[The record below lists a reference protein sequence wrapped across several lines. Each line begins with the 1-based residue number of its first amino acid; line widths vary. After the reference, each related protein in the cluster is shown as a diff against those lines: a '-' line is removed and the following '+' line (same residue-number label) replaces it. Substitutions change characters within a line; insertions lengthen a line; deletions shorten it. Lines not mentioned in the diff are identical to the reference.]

1 MSTRPLLPRHSR
13 LRAVILTCLKAQRL
27 PLALAALSLLGV
39 VAAELLAPWPLKII
53 FDHTA
58 AGPAAAA
65 WAGAAA
71 AAAGPGRLARP
82 GGLRSG
88 HRAHRAGRGGAVLP
102 AALHHGAC
110 GPPHHQALRG
120 ALFTHLQRL
129 SLAYHRA
136 SRSGEL
142 LTKVAGDT
150 NLLRDLFAEWML
162 TFVRHAL
169 TLVAMVVVMFVL
181 NWQLALVVLATLPPL
196 LGTIYMLNRRVKA
209 SVREQR
215 RFEGRMTSRLNEV
228 LSSIALVQAFG
239 RQQHEEGR
247 FQAEVQASYDSGM
260 RSARTA
266 GAISKAIAVISAA
279 GTALTVLLGAREVL
293 AGRLTPGEL
302 LIFMAYV
309 ASLYKPVRDLGRLS
323 AKFSRAGVSAQR
335 VAEILDIEPDAEDA
349 PDALDLQRPA
359 GEIVF
364 EDVYFAYPEGRVV
377 LQGLNLRIAA
387 GERVALVGGSGAGKS
402 TLVSLLLR
410 LYEPTAGRILID
422 GVDIRRYTRA
432 SLRREIGIVPQD
444 NMLFAVSVREN
455 IAYGRPDAPQEAVER
470 AAMAARAHEFI
481 VDLPQG
487 YDTELPERASNLSGG
502 QRQRL
507 CLARAFVKE
516 PAVLVMDE
524 PTAAVDATSARL
536 IHEAVAHVHRIRTLL
551 VIAHDFAEMARYDRV
566 LMLDGGRLVEQ
577 GDHHTLMAARGR
589 LPGPRGAPPWLMS
602 VRPCCSTASTRWASA
617 ISPGPS
623 RWSTHW
629 RRPFAWSFSTAAVC
643 RRACRCRR
651 TSN

>member
-13 LRAVILTCLKAQRL
+13 LRAVVLTCLKAQRL
-27 PLALAALSLLGV
+27 PLALAGLSLLGV

-53 FDHTA
+53 FDQLLLGQPLPPALALLQPLLALGAWPALA
-58 AGPAAAA
+58 ACAAAIA
-65 WAGAAA
+65 VIALAVGA
-71 AAAGPGRLARP
+71 LSYLQIYTTARV
-82 GGLRSG
+82 G
-88 HRAHRAGRGGAVLP
+88 HHITS
-102 AALHHGAC
+102 
-110 GPPHHQALRG
+110 QLRG

-169 TLVAMVVVMFVL
+169 TVLAMVLVMFVL

-196 LGTIYMLNRRVKA
+196 LGTIYVLNRRVKA

-215 RFEGRMTSRLNEV
+215 KFEGRMTSRLNEV

-260 RSARTA
+260 RTARTA

-279 GTALTVLLGAREVL
+279 GTALTVLLGAREVM

-349 PDALDLQRPA
+349 PDAMDLQRPA

-364 EDVYFAYPEGRVV
+364 EDVHFAYPDGRVV

-432 SLRREIGIVPQD
+432 SLRREIGVVPQD

-455 IAYGRPDAPQEAVER
+455 IAYGRPDAPQDAVER

-507 CLARAFVKE
+507 CLARALVKE

-524 PTAAVDATSARL
+524 PTASVDTTSARL
-536 IHEAVAHVHRIRTLL
+536 IHEAVAHVHRHRTLL

-566 LMLDGGRLVEQ
+566 LMLDGGCLVEQ
-577 GDHHTLMAARGR
+577 GAHHTLMAARGR
-589 LPGPRGAPPWLMS
+589 YLAL
-602 VRPCCSTASTRWASA
+602 VE
-617 ISPGPS
+617 
-623 RWSTHW
+623 
-629 RRPFAWSFSTAAVC
+629 RRHG
-643 RRACRCRR
+643 
-651 TSN
+651 